1 MTARAP
7 YLEPHQARKRPST
20 PFEDLLGDAI
30 ERAFG
35 KGISELPALLA
46 HLDQAGPPCPL
57 THGKWTADAY
67 KTLMARL
74 GE

>member
-1 MTARAP
+1 MTNRAP
-7 YLEPHQARKRPST
+7 YLEPHQARKRPNT

-35 KGISELPALLA
+35 NGISELPALLE
-46 HLDQAGPPCPL
+46 HLDRSGPPCPL
-57 THGKWTADAY
+57 TDGPWTAHAY

>member
-7 YLEPHQARKRPST
+7 YLEPHQARKRPNT

-35 KGISELPALLA
+35 NGVSELSELLA
-46 HLDQAGPPCPL
+46 HLDRAGPPCPL
-57 THGKWTADAY
+57 TAGEWTPDAY
-67 KTLMARL
+67 QTLMARL